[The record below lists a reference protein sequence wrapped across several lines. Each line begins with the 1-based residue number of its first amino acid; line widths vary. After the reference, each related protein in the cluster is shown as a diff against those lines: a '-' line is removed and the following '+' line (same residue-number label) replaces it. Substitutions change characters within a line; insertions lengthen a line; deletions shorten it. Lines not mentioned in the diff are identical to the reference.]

1 MLKFFRTI
9 RKKLIEED
17 NVRKYLLYAIGEILL
32 VVIGI
37 LIALQV
43 NNWNEERKKTN
54 RENQLLAQLTED
66 VDLLLEELDIDI
78 GFLKRNVSLTDT
90 LLFYRILNPHQNWE
104 YYFKA
109 APWGNPKVYPPI
121 ATYENLKSIGL
132 EVISDPDLRNRIT
145 DLYDRKLKR
154 STEWEN
160 MVYTYQFSIE
170 KLMEQS
176 FDFKQDSEIFFDSDE
191 RMSPVF
197 IPSNYQEFL
206 SHRELYNTTITFQQ
220 RRRLLV
226 SRYEDTRLL
235 ASDIMNSLNSLQLQD
250 K

>member
-1 MLKFFRTI
+1 MITLFRRI
-9 RKKLIEED
+9 RQKLIGSGS
-17 NVRKYLLYAIGEILL
+17 VTKYILYAVGEILL
-32 VVIGI
+32 IVIGI

-66 VDLLLEELDIDI
+66 VDLLLEELDMDI
-78 GFLKRNVSLTDT
+78 GFLKQNIALTDT
-90 LLFYRILNPHQNWE
+90 LLFYRTLNPHQNWE

-145 DLYDRKLKR
+145 DLYDRKLER

-160 MVYTYQFSIE
+160 MVYTYQFRIE
-170 KLMEQS
+170 TLMEQS
-176 FDFKQDSEIFFDSDE
+176 FDFKQDSEVFFDSDD

-197 IPSNYQEFL
+197 IPTNYQEFL
-206 SHRELYNTTITFQQ
+206 SHNELYNTLITFQ
-220 RRRLLV
+220 RRRTLLV

-235 ASDIMNSLNSLQLQD
+235 ARNIMNALNTDL
-250 K
+250 

>member
-1 MLKFFRTI
+1 MLRFFRQI
-9 RKKLIEED
+9 RKDQLMSDKI
-17 NVRKYLLYAIGEILL
+17 RKYILYAIGEILL

-66 VDLLLEELDIDI
+66 VDFLLEELDMDI
-78 GFLKRNVSLTDT
+78 GFLKQNIALTDT
-90 LLFYRILNPHQNWE
+90 LLFYRTLNPHQNWE

-132 EVISDPDLRNRIT
+132 EVISDPNLRNSIT
-145 DLYDRKLKR
+145 DLYDRKLER

-160 MVYTYQFSIE
+160 MVYTYQFRIQI
-170 KLMEQS
+170 LMEQY
-176 FDFKQDSEIFFDSDE
+176 FDFEQEIEPFFESDNIN
-191 RMSPVF
+191 PPIF
-197 IPSNYQEFL
+197 TPSDYQEFL
-206 SHRELYNTTITFQQ
+206 SHSELYNALLTFQE

-235 ASDIMNSLNSLQLQD
+235 ARDIMNVLNTDL
-250 K
+250 